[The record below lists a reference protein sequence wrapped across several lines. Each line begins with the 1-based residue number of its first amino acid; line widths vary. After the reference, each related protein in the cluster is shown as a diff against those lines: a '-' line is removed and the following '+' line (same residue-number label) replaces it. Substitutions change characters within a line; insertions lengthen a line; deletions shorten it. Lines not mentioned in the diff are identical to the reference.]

1 MAMTQN
7 KPTWIERL
15 KKKWNLE
22 STFQVIIILV
32 VFACTGITVML
43 IKHPIMEFLAGDRG
57 NSTVGTILYYL
68 FILPIYNLLLLGYG
82 FVFGQFNFFWQFEKR
97 FFQRITSK
105 IKKPK

>member
-1 MAMTQN
+1 MTMTPN
-7 KPTWIERL
+7 NPTWIDRL
-15 KKKWNLE
+15 KKKWNLQ
-22 STFQVIIILV
+22 SSFQVVVILV

-43 IKHPIMEFLAGDRG
+43 IKRPILELLAGDKG

-68 FILPIYNLLLLGYG
+68 FILPIYNVLLLGYG

-105 IKKPK
+105 NKKPK